1 MKYRLLDILAC
12 PICKNWPLQFIVFN
26 ETKYEYK
33 DLKVKTPF
41 CRDYCGLKVNFLNN
55 INTAEL
61 DCAEC
66 TKREITDG
74 IILCTKCNRWY
85 PIIEEIP
92 VMLPDEL
99 RKEKEDKAFL
109 EKWKNKIPENFLKNG
124 LPFHL

>member
-12 PICKNWPLQFIVFN
+12 PICKNWPLEFIVFG
-26 ETKYEYK
+26 ETRYEYK

-41 CRDYCGLKVNFLNN
+41 CRDYCALNRNYLNN
-55 INTAEL
+55 LDISKL

-66 TKREITDG
+66 TKKEITEG
-74 IILCTKCNRWY
+74 IIICKKCNRWY

-99 RKEKEDKAFL
+99 RNEKEDRQFL
-109 EKWKNKIPENFLKNG
+109 EKWKNKIPSDIITSG
-124 LPFHL
+124 LPVHL